1 MKKLNNSWKSLDKV
15 ILNILSANYSLTD
28 KNELLFMN
36 ASFDNLARGRCE
48 VSLMRKK
55 NINSD
60 KILVHSDRAL
70 MELMIYSDDKFFEK
84 LVRILTIK
92 NLRKKKLIVFL
103 SEGLSVNNK
112 GYLYINKNTDVKVRK
127 INWQIPIF

>member
-112 GYLYINKNTDVKVRK
+112 GYLYINKNTDVKVQK

>member
-36 ASFDNLARGRCE
+36 ASFDNLAKGRCE

>member
-1 MKKLNNSWKSLDKV
+1 
-15 ILNILSANYSLTD
+15 
-28 KNELLFMN
+28 
-36 ASFDNLARGRCE
+36 
-48 VSLMRKK
+48 
-55 NINSD
+55 
-60 KILVHSDRAL
+60 

-112 GYLYINKNTDVKVRK
+112 GYLYINKNTDVKVQK

>member
-55 NINSD
+55 
-60 KILVHSDRAL
+60 K
-70 MELMIYSDDKFFEK
+70 Y
-84 LVRILTIK
+84 
-92 NLRKKKLIVFL
+92 
-103 SEGLSVNNK
+103 
-112 GYLYINKNTDVKVRK
+112 
-127 INWQIPIF
+127 